1 MLEWVAM
8 SSSRGSSRPRDR
20 TRVSRAA
27 CIGRRVLYHCTPPV
41 KLSYNV
47 TIQCLSVLHV
57 IPTRSLGSMHH
68 HSYKFFSLLMR
79 TFETYTPISVR

>member
-1 MLEWVAM
+1 MGGHVFLQGVFPTQG
-8 SSSRGSSRPRDR
+8 SNPRLPSRLHWQAGSLP
-20 TRVSRAA
+20 
-27 CIGRRVLYHCTPPV
+27 LHPPV